1 MRLARYRKRNGTHLG
16 LVWDSKIL
24 SLTDVGKVDPNR
36 YGPLAN
42 ALDLIPL
49 LSGQGRLTLE
59 KIDRQI
65 KDGGLPGEWAAF
77 SEPEK
82 DAEWLPPVAS
92 PEKIICIGLNYR
104 DHAAE
109 SKMEIPKEPVIFN
122 KYNNA
127 LVGAAGPVLIPSN
140 SQQVD
145 YEAEL
150 AVVIGASAKRVSR
163 EESSRFVAGYTLMHD
178 VSARDWQFRT
188 GQWMSGKTFDTF
200 GPCGPHLVTP
210 DEVPDPHNL
219 DIRLTLNGQVM
230 QDSNTSN
237 LIFDIPTLISYISH
251 IFTLKAGDI
260 ISTGTPPGVGFAR
273 RPQVFLKDGDFVEI
287 FVEKV
292 GLMQHRCT
300 AEKYVSDPEIVDN

>member
-16 LVWDSKIL
+16 LVWDSKVL
-24 SLTDVGKVDPNR
+24 SLTDIGKGDPGR
-36 YGPLAN
+36 YGALAN
-42 ALDLIPL
+42 AVDLVPL
-49 LSGQGRLTLE
+49 LSGQGRTTLE

-65 KDGGLPGEWAAF
+65 KDGGLAGEWAAF
-77 SEPEK
+77 SDPEK
-82 DAEWLPPVAS
+82 DVEWLPPVTS
-92 PEKIICIGLNYR
+92 PEKIICIGLNYS

-122 KYNNA
+122 KFNNA
-127 LVGAAGPVLIPSN
+127 LIGAGGPVLLPSN
-140 SQQVD
+140 SLQVD

-150 AVVIGASAKRVSR
+150 AVVIGANAKRVSR
-163 EESSRFVAGYTLMHD
+163 EESSRYVAGYTLMHD

-188 GQWMSGKTFDTF
+188 GQWMTGKTFDTF

-230 QDSNTSN
+230 QNSNTSK
-237 LIFDIPTLISYISH
+237 LIFDIPTLISYLSH

-292 GLMQHRCT
+292 GLMQHRCA
-300 AEKYVSDPEIVDN
+300 AEQ

>member
-1 MRLARYRKRNGTHLG
+1 MRLARYRKGNGTHLG

-24 SLTDVGKVDPNR
+24 SLTDVGKGDPSR
-36 YGPLAN
+36 YGPLAD
-42 ALDLIPL
+42 APDLIPL
-49 LSGQGRLTLE
+49 LSGQGRTILE

-65 KDGGLPGEWAAF
+65 KKAGVPAEWAAY
-77 SEPEK
+77 SEPAK
-82 DAEWLPPVAS
+82 DIEWLPPVAS
-92 PEKIICIGLNYR
+92 PEKIICIGLNYK

-127 LVGAAGPVLIPSN
+127 LVGAAGPVLLPSN
-140 SQQVD
+140 SGQVD

-150 AVVIGASAKRVSR
+150 AVVIGTRAKRVSP
-163 EESSRFVAGYTLMHD
+163 EESGPFVAGYTLMHD

-230 QDSNTSN
+230 QDSNTRN
-237 LIFDIPTLISYISH
+237 LIFDIPTLISYLSH

-273 RPQVFLKDGDFVEI
+273 RPQVFLKDGDLVEI
-287 FVEKV
+287 FVDKV
-292 GLMQHRCT
+292 GLMQHRCR
-300 AEKYVSDPEIVDN
+300 AEQ

>member
-1 MRLARYRKRNGTHLG
+1 MRLARYRKKNGTHLG
-16 LVWDSKIL
+16 LVWDSKVL
-24 SLTDVGKVDPNR
+24 SLTDVGKGDPGR
-36 YGPLAN
+36 YGSLAD

-49 LSGQGRLTLE
+49 LSGQGRVTLD

-65 KDGGLPGEWAAF
+65 KERGVPREWSAL
-77 SEPEK
+77 SDPEM
-82 DAEWLPPVAS
+82 DAQWLPPVAS

-122 KYNNA
+122 KFNNA
-127 LVGAAGPVLIPSN
+127 LIGSAGPVLLPSN

-163 EESSRFVAGYTLMHD
+163 EEASRFVAGYTVMHD

-210 DEVPDPHNL
+210 DEVGDPHDL

-230 QDSNTSN
+230 QDSNTNN
-237 LIFDIPTLISYISH
+237 LIFDIPTLISYLSH

-273 RPQVFLKDGDFVEI
+273 RPQVFLKDGDLVEI
-287 FVEKV
+287 FVERV

-300 AEKYVSDPEIVDN
+300 AEQ